1 MLKIKPLHHDFVAP
15 YYASRGAAGMDFFAI
30 QPGSYINGI
39 IKIPLGFAME
49 LEPGKAMLLTTRSS
63 WGVNY
68 GAGVPQGYGLI
79 DADYRGE
86 VCLILHALRPIQ
98 WNAGDRI
105 AQGIII
111 DVHREPIAIV
121 DELSSTDRN
130 VGGFGSTGK

>member
-1 MLKIKPLHHDFVAP
+1 MLKIKPLHPDFVAP

-30 QPGSYINGI
+30 APGVYEGGI

-63 WGVNY
+63 WGAY
-68 GAGVPQGYGLI
+68 CGAGVPQGYGLI
-79 DADYRGE
+79 DSDYRGE
-86 VCLILHALRPIQ
+86 VCLILHALRPVE

-111 DVHREPIAIV
+111 DVYREPIAIV

>member
-1 MLKIKPLHHDFVAP
+1 
-15 YYASRGAAGMDFFAI
+15 MDFFAI
-30 QPGSYINGI
+30 APGFYEGGI
-39 IKIPLGFAME
+39 VKVPLGFAME

-86 VCLILHALRPIQ
+86 VCLILHALRPFQ
-98 WNAGDRI
+98 WNAGERI

-111 DVHREPIAIV
+111 DVHRENIAIV
-121 DELSSTDRN
+121 DDLSSTDRN